1 MAESYGESLFDLG
14 VGVPGAGEGIID
26 LIEFLRLP
34 EIYKSYEGVEDPL
47 AVLPFVP
54 PMPVRDAI
62 RYPFNVASDVF
73 SFTGDIAT
81 DLPAAAADYIS
92 EGVDLYNPF
101 TEEGMQRNTLIPGI
115 DFQPQNLTGL
125 SKQGQDLAS
134 SFISQTTGLPSYTK
148 NNPYANPDL
157 MTNLQNDTQATI
169 DSKYK
174 PKFDNAAE
182 VAKEFTFNTLPSIQ
196 TYAANNPG
204 STREAYE
211 KLQNEAFEKKFNSE
225 VDQFVDD
232 YNKDFFD
239 LRTQNSVNMF
249 GYDAFADP
257 MDDLS
262 ALAGPGFRKFDIG
275 NFGVFNEPVKY
286 VGEGDYFL
294 PFMEYEGPAKEDLER
309 LTFIGDLMTGIPG
322 ILRSLTK
329 FGMRGGTKN
338 TDQISPGLDDAIRE
352 YMRD

>member
-1 MAESYGESLFDLG
+1 MADANLFDLG
-14 VGVPGAGEGIID
+14 VGVPGASEGIID
-26 LIEFLRLP
+26 LIEFLKLP
-34 EIYKSYEGVEDPL
+34 EIYKSYEGVEDP
-47 AVLPFVP
+47 F
-54 PMPVRDAI
+54 MPVRDAI
-62 RYPFNVASDVF
+62 RYPLNVASDLI

-81 DLPAAAADYIS
+81 DIPGAAIDYIS

-101 TEEGMQRNTLIPGI
+101 TEEGMKRNTLIPGI

-148 NNPYANPDL
+148 NNPYANPNL
-157 MTNLQNDTQATI
+157 MISLEADTQATI

-182 VAKEFTFNTLPSIQ
+182 VAKDFTFNTLPSIQ

-257 MDDLS
+257 MEDMSSLF
-262 ALAGPGFRKFDIG
+262 GPGLRKFDIG
-275 NFGVFNEPVKY
+275 NFGVINQPVKY

-294 PFMEYEGPAKEDLER
+294 PFMEYESPAKKDLER
-309 LTFIGDLMTGIPG
+309 LTFIGDLATGIPG
-322 ILRSLTK
+322 ILRSLAR
-329 FGMRGGTKN
+329 FGTRFGAKN
-338 TDQISPGLDDAIRE
+338 TDQISPELDEVISE

>member
-1 MAESYGESLFDLG
+1 MADANLFDLG

-26 LIEFLRLP
+26 LIELLKLP
-34 EIYKSYEGVEDPL
+34 EIYQSYKDQD
-47 AVLPFVP
+47 AM
-54 PMPVRDAI
+54 MPVRDALRFI
-62 RYPFNVASDVF
+62 PNVVSDVAT
-73 SFTGDIAT
+73 FTGDLALDIPGAV
-81 DLPAAAADYIS
+81 
-92 EGVDLYNPF
+92 VDKARNIDFYNPF
-101 TEEGMQRNTLIPGI
+101 TEEGMKRNTLIPGI

-157 MTNLQNDTQATI
+157 MASLHNDTVATI
-169 DSKYK
+169 DAKYK
-174 PKFDNAAE
+174 PKYDNAAE

-225 VDQFVDD
+225 VAQFVDD

-257 MDDLS
+257 MEDMS
-262 ALAGPGFRKFDIG
+262 ALFGPGLRKFDIG
-275 NFGVFNEPVKY
+275 NFGVINEPVKY

-294 PFMEYEGPAKEDLER
+294 PFMEYESPAKKDL
-309 LTFIGDLMTGIPG
+309 
-322 ILRSLTK
+322 
-329 FGMRGGTKN
+329 
-338 TDQISPGLDDAIRE
+338 
-352 YMRD
+352 